1 MASGHNDPKLLYAIN
16 GINAYHIENG
26 KEDSLTPN
34 GPQTLSLLMV
44 PTSSPFSGLSV
55 ADPQSQTPEEDFY
68 LHLHL
73 PPELDLPLPATTQI
87 YHQPPSSYLIPRWD
101 LGPESGVFTRIE
113 FPIVGASKISQD
125 DIDTFETILAQC
137 TAFLERAPP
146 PQSSRPRKVK
156 PKSTKEPLPAYNPS
170 DFAPGEAY
178 VPGSSSSHAGGQ
190 IVLIDEENGSVV
202 GELGEGFH
210 VVEDAK
216 MKPGSKDPVE
226 ITLPQDGSLNI
237 GVAPASPAYLEMAM
251 HPAYKSSTLVSKA
264 AMASRLIVTT
274 SSYVSKT
281 LTSQAESYTSK
292 SAPTTKPMTFTPTTH
307 AHIRRVHT
315 FTEGAAGL
323 SAKTV
328 GQVTKY
334 AQNIGA
340 SLAKRNVA
348 QRSSKKL
355 GPDGK
360 PIDDYK
366 PGLLNKSM
374 MAFSTIADGIDQAGR
389 NLLASTSTAAT
400 TVVEHKYG
408 PEAGDISRNI
418 SGGFKNVG
426 LVYIDATG
434 VSRRAIVK
442 SVAKGMVVGRVRGGG
457 DLIVGG
463 GDGGAAITRGN
474 TPPGGSASS
483 SDREG
488 RNEKEKRRG
497 GEGTFMSG
505 GNGNGNGRVSP
516 EVVGFGRS
524 ASSRKVGVS
533 ESLSGQNVGGNGKR

>member
-1 MASGHNDPKLLYAIN
+1 
-16 GINAYHIENG
+16 
-26 KEDSLTPN
+26 
-34 GPQTLSLLMV
+34 MV

-113 FPIVGASKISQD
+113 FPIVGASKINQD

-146 PQSSRPRKVK
+146 PQSSRPRKEK
-156 PKSTKEPLPAYNPS
+156 LKSTKEPIPAYNPS

-178 VPGSSSSHAGGQ
+178 VPGSSSSHVGGQ

-210 VVEDAK
+210 VVEDAR

-340 SLAKRNVA
+340 SLAKRNAA
-348 QRSSKKL
+348 QRSSKRI

-418 SGGFKNVG
+418 GGGFKNVG

-442 SVAKGMVVGRVRGGG
+442 SVAKGMVVGKVRGGG

-474 TPPGGSASS
+474 SPPGGSASS

-488 RNEKEKRRG
+488 RSEKGRG
-497 GEGTFMSG
+497 GDGTFMSG
-505 GNGNGNGRVSP
+505 GNGNGSGNGNGIGQGSGSGNGNGNVNGNGRVSP

-524 ASSRKVGVS
+524 ASSRKVGVG